1 MYKQNGKIDELTVY
15 MVPIADI
22 SECGH
27 SYEGS
32 EINFE
37 NKVYANVKSNMTL
50 NLYTPIV
57 LYCFKKQL
65 RICDGWH
72 RWKIANILRW
82 KNIASIIF
90 PSLKS
95 CYPTPNIRW

>member
-1 MYKQNGKIDELTVY
+1 MYKQNGKIDGLTVY

-37 NKVYANVKSNMTL
+37 K
-50 NLYTPIV
+50 
-57 LYCFKKQL
+57 
-65 RICDGWH
+65 
-72 RWKIANILRW
+72 
-82 KNIASIIF
+82 
-90 PSLKS
+90 
-95 CYPTPNIRW
+95 

>member
-1 MYKQNGKIDELTVY
+1 MFMYKQNGKIDELTVY

-50 NLYTPIV
+50 KNSFVFVMDGIV
-57 LYCFKKQL
+57 GKLLIYL
-65 RICDGWH
+65 GG
-72 RWKIANILRW
+72 KIL
-82 KNIASIIF
+82 
-90 PSLKS
+90 LV
-95 CYPTPNIRW
+95 

>member
-50 NLYTPIV
+50 NLYTPI
-57 LYCFKKQL
+57 KKQL

-72 RWKIANILRW
+72 RWKIANILGW